1 MIYNAY
7 VYDLSDHMFSALPFW
22 LKQQASVYSA
32 LAPARSAQLYRSE
45 AGYSKEAKGKIK
57 EGTITLVF

>member
-1 MIYNAY
+1 
-7 VYDLSDHMFSALPFW
+7 MFSALPFW